1 MDLLIILTYAALCIG
16 IFKLF
21 RIPVNSISLLTAAL
35 GGVAILAFLILGMN
49 YNHPFSSNG
58 RFYYVTTPIVPAVS
72 GKVIEAPVKE
82 AAKVKAGDVLFRI
95 DPTPYQAV
103 VDQKKAAIAEAE
115 QAVRQLTA
123 AREGA
128 DARLTNAKADAERT
142 RQAYERVENMGPASA
157 GGGAV
162 SQQEI
167 DTKRGLYLAAE
178 ASAAAAEAE
187 VVRAKLA
194 ETSQIDGVNTSVAKL
209 RAELASAQYDLDQ
222 TIVRA
227 PTDGTVEQTI
237 LREGVMAVAM
247 PLRPVMVF
255 RHDEAPTFVAAFLQN
270 SAQRL
275 IPDSEAEVVFPAVPG
290 RVFKAKVVRVQE
302 AIAQGQ
308 VQATGALLD
317 PDLIKGPG
325 RVLVVLQ
332 FEDEDLTNYQIVPGT
347 AGVAA
352 IYTEHLHHL
361 AILRKVLL
369 RMNSW
374 MNYLFSDGH

>member
-1 MDLLIILTYAALCIG
+1 MDLLLILTYTAICIG
-16 IFKLF
+16 VFKLF
-21 RIPVNSISLLTAAL
+21 KIPVNGITLLTAAL
-35 GGVAILAFLILGMN
+35 GGIFLIGFLLLGMN

-72 GKVIEAPVKE
+72 GKVIEAPIKE

-95 DPTPYQAV
+95 DPTPYQAT
-103 VDQKKAAIAEAE
+103 VDQKKAALAEAE
-115 QAVRQLTA
+115 QSVKQLSA
-123 AREGA
+123 ARAAAE
-128 DARLTNAKADAERT
+128 ARFEQAKADAERT
-142 RQAYERVENMGPASA
+142 RQAYERVENMGPGSA

-178 ASAAAAEAE
+178 ATAAAAEAE

-194 ETSQIDGVNTSVAKL
+194 ETSQIDGTNTTVARL
-209 RAELASAQYDLDQ
+209 QAELASAQYDLDQ
-222 TIVRA
+222 TTVRA
-227 PTDGTVEQTI
+227 PTDGTVEQSI
-237 LREGVMAVAM
+237 LREGVMAVSL

-255 RHDEAPTFVAAFLQN
+255 RHEEEPTFVAAFLQN

-275 IPDSEAEVVFPAVPG
+275 IDGAEAEVVFPAVPS
-290 RVFKAKVVRVQE
+290 RVFKAKVVRIQE

-317 PDLIKGPG
+317 PDLIKGHG
-325 RVLVVLQ
+325 RVLVSLKI
-332 FEDEDLTNYQIVPGT
+332 EDENLAKYQIVPGT
-347 AGVAA
+347 EGVAA
-352 IYTEHLHHL
+352 VYTHHMHHL
-361 AILRKVLL
+361 DIIRKVLL

-374 MNYLFSDGH
+374 TNYLFSDGH

>member
-1 MDLLIILTYAALCIG
+1 MDLLLILTYAALCIG

-21 RIPVNSISLLTAAL
+21 KIPVNGITLLTAAL
-35 GGVAILAFLILGMN
+35 GGIFLIGFLLLGMN

-72 GKVIEAPVKE
+72 GKVIEAPIKE
-82 AAKVKAGDVLFRI
+82 SAKVKAGDVLFRI

-103 VDQKKAAIAEAE
+103 VDQKKAALAEAE
-115 QAVRQLTA
+115 QSVKQLGA
-123 AREGA
+123 AREAAEARFAQAQA
-128 DARLTNAKADAERT
+128 DAVRT
-142 RQAYERVENMGPASA
+142 RQAYERVENLGP
-157 GGGAV
+157 GGPTGGSV

-178 ASAAAAEAE
+178 ATAAAAEAE

-194 ETSQIDGVNTSVAKL
+194 ETSQIDGINTTVARL
-209 RAELASAQYDLDQ
+209 QAELTAAQYDLDQ
-222 TIVRA
+222 TTVRA

-255 RHDEAPTFVAAFLQN
+255 RHDEDPTFVAAFLQN

-275 IPDSEAEVVFPAVPG
+275 IVDSEAEVVFPAVPS
-290 RVFKAKVVRVQE
+290 RVFKAKVVRIQE

-325 RVLVVLQ
+325 RVLVSMKI
-332 FEDEDLTNYQIVPGT
+332 EDENLAKYQIVPGT

-352 IYTEHLHHL
+352 VYTEHLHHL
-361 AILRKVLL
+361 DIIRKVLL